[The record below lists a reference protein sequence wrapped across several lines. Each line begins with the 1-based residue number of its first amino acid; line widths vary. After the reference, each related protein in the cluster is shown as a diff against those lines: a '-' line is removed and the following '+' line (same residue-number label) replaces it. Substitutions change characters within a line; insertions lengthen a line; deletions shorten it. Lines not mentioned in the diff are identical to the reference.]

1 MYSHSNIPCI
11 YSYILIEV
19 NFIPHGHGFDDD
31 LGVELTAD
39 HALVQHQQSES
50 NATRPDCDCWKHMQR
65 IFPPPPRA
73 NHYFHLSIAR
83 VVSVAIDD

>member
-1 MYSHSNIPCI
+1 
-11 YSYILIEV
+11 
-19 NFIPHGHGFDDD
+19 
-31 LGVELTAD
+31 
-39 HALVQHQQSES
+39 
-50 NATRPDCDCWKHMQR
+50 MQR